1 MATWWVYLKEV
12 RDRLVLVSVA
22 GGVLVLL
29 CLIAG
34 VLWEPLQV
42 QFAAVRDLMPPGILA
57 MIPGGDMS
65 NSAGWINA
73 QVLSLSAP
81 GGLTLVAIISA
92 LRGSVHEEDRGT
104 LALLLGSGIGR
115 MSFATA
121 KTLAM
126 MTHVA
131 LAALLLWL
139 GLAASNAIWS
149 LGLTPAHL
157 IASSIHAMVLA
168 WFFGMATL
176 TLGLSTGRSRLSAL
190 SSVALAAAAFLVA
203 TFFPLSS
210 TLSGWERISP
220 WFYFSD
226 ADPLNTGLTWSYLGL
241 LVLAAL
247 PLYAVSLRAFS
258 ERDLRT

>member
-1 MATWWVYLKEV
+1 VAIWWVYVKEV

-22 GGVLVLL
+22 GGVLILL

-42 QFAAVRDLMPPGILA
+42 QFAAVRELMPPGILA

-92 LRGSVHEEDRGT
+92 LRGSVHEEARGT

-115 MSFATA
+115 IPFACA
-121 KTLAM
+121 KALAM

-149 LGLTPAHL
+149 LGLAPSNL
-157 IASSIHAMVLA
+157 VASTVHAMVLA
-168 WFFGMATL
+168 WFFGITTL
-176 TLGLSTGRSRLSAL
+176 TLALVTGRSRVSAL
-190 SSVALAAAAFLVA
+190 GSVAFTAAAFLVA
-203 TFFPLSS
+203 TFFPLSG
-210 TLSGWERISP
+210 TLSGWERLSP

-241 LVLAAL
+241 LILAAL
-247 PLYAVSLRAFS
+247 PLHVAALRAFS

>member
-1 MATWWVYLKEV
+1 MAIWWVYAKEV

-22 GGVLVLL
+22 GAVLMLL

-42 QFAAVRDLMPPGILA
+42 QFAAVRELMPPGILA

-65 NSAGWINA
+65 SSAGWINA

-104 LALLLGSGIGR
+104 MSLLLGSGIGR
-115 MSFATA
+115 ISFACA
-121 KTLAM
+121 KALAM

-131 LAALLLWL
+131 LAALWLWL
-139 GLAASNAIWS
+139 GLATSNAIWS
-149 LGLTPAHL
+149 LGLTPSSL
-157 IASSIHAMVLA
+157 VASTVHAMVLA
-168 WFFGMATL
+168 WFFGIATL
-176 TLGLSTGRSRLSAL
+176 TIALTTGRPRLSAL
-190 SSVALAAAAFLVA
+190 SSVAFTAAAFLVA
-203 TFFPLSS
+203 TFFPLSG
-210 TLSGWERISP
+210 TLSGWERLSP

-226 ADPLNTGLTWSYLGL
+226 ADPLNTGVTWSYLGL
-241 LVLAAL
+241 LILAAL
-247 PLYAVSLRAFS
+247 PLYVGALRLFS
-258 ERDLRT
+258 ERDVRN